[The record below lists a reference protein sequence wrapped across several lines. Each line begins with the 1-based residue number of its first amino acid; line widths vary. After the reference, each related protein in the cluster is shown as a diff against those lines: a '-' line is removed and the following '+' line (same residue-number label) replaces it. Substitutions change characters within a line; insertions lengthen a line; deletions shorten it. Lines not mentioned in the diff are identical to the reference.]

1 MLPKLTMDVKTYAKC
16 LFSQHL
22 LLKYREGMH
31 ICLNML
37 ENRIVLEKK
46 DVAPVF
52 PNWNSSRYTNFT
64 SQSFQVI
71 MIFAG
76 DSNAE
81 V

>member
-1 MLPKLTMDVKTYAKC
+1 MLLKLTMDVKMYAKC

-31 ICLNML
+31 ICPNML

-46 DVAPVF
+46 DDAPAI

-64 SQSFQVI
+64 FQSFQVI
-71 MIFAG
+71 MIFAW